1 MIVGV
6 VVTDADVQ
14 IRIARF
20 LMEPSRGVKDR
31 MLSEFGWTWRQTQ
44 ALQDEYER
52 NVRLSVLCFFEIHSS
67 LMNWPNPM

>member
-1 MIVGV
+1 M
-6 VVTDADVQ
+6 TDLQ

-20 LMEPSRGVKDR
+20 LMEPSRGAKDR

-52 NVRLSVLCFFEIHSS
+52 NVRLFDLYFSEIYSS
-67 LMNWPNPM
+67 LMIWSVQLQR